1 MSGFRLTRRQL
12 AALLFG
18 AGAAG
23 QTGRAQSA
31 LGSMLW
37 DYIKEYLRLIDER
50 RAQALAALQSAEDF
64 AKLRARVRARLS
76 EMWGAFPHRDALN
89 PRQVGRIERD
99 DHVVEKIVFES
110 RPQFHV
116 TANLYRP
123 PDAAEKLP
131 AIVFPCGHTDSGKAG
146 ETYQQFS
153 ILMARQG
160 FVVLTWDPLSQGE
173 RLQLWDAQK
182 QASVVGPGTAE
193 HRVLGNQCYLLG
205 MNLMQYRVW
214 DATRALDYLESRSEV
229 DTGRIGIAGQSG
241 GGMTAL
247 QFACFDD
254 RLKAAFLSCAV
265 ATFRHKTEAL
275 LIADP
280 EQILY
285 GTLRY
290 GIDHPELLAAF
301 APKPLLI
308 GAAVRD
314 FVPIAG
320 ARRTHAELALVYEKL
335 GAPENLE
342 LTETDATHA
351 LNRELR
357 EAAAGFFVRA
367 LAGRNETIEEEP
379 AEPAPAEELFVTT
392 TGQTATAFAGKTV
405 QDFNAERA
413 AAGAPRFAMP
423 ASVDEFSLYSHDI
436 AYRIRKITRVGD
448 FKAEHGIEVP
458 DRMLD
463 AGPFAKGTAFVVADR
478 GKDDEGVRRN
488 YIDAVVAADYQAI
501 GLDLRGWGDSA
512 AFIPSILPR
521 FDWDDFFAYRS
532 LELGRPLFGQRLKDF
547 LAAAPTRTSRRGWYV
562 VGVGI
567 GGLIAAHA
575 AALDPRILGVASIGA
590 PLSYRSLVDDPLAEQ
605 PLSAYLPGVIGTYEI
620 RDVYA
625 ALAPRP
631 LLIVNPQDARRKPAD
646 AAAAREEYA
655 WTARIYELMEAPAN
669 AAIESG
675 LSRREIRETLT
686 RWFSFLES

>member
-1 MSGFRLTRRQL
+1 M
-12 AALLFG
+12 
-18 AGAAG
+18 AGRD
-23 QTGRAQSA
+23 GRAQSA

-37 DYIKEYLRLIDER
+37 DYIKEYLRLLDER
-50 RAQALAALQSAEDF
+50 RAQALAALQSEEDF
-64 AKLRARVRARLS
+64 AKLRSRVRARLA
-76 EMWGAFPHRDALN
+76 EMWGAFPERTPLN

-110 RPQFHV
+110 RPRFHV

-123 PDAAEKLP
+123 KDAAGKLP

-160 FVVLTWDPLSQGE
+160 FVVLTWDPVSQGE

-182 QASVVGPGTAE
+182 QASAAGPGTAE

-214 DATRALDYLESRSEV
+214 DATRALDYLETRPDV
-229 DTGRIGIAGQSG
+229 DAERIGIAGQSG

-254 RLKAAFLSCAV
+254 RLKAAFSACAV

-308 GAAVRD
+308 GAAIRD

-335 GAPENLE
+335 GAPENLG
-342 LTETDATHA
+342 LAETDAGHG

-367 LAGRNETIEEEP
+367 LAGRNETIEEKP
-379 AEPAPAEELFVTT
+379 AEAAPAEELFVTAS
-392 TGQTATAFAGKTV
+392 GQAATAFASKTV

-413 AAGAPRFAMP
+413 AAIAPKFATP
-423 ASVDEFSLYSHDI
+423 ANADEFSVYSHDI
-436 AYRIRKITRVGD
+436 AHRIREVTRVGA
-448 FKAEHGIEVP
+448 FKAEHGIEIP
-458 DRMLD
+458 DRMVD

-478 GKDDEGVRRN
+478 GKDDVVVRRN
-488 YIDAVVAADYQAI
+488 SIDAVVAADYQAI

-512 AFIPSILPR
+512 AFISSILPR

-532 LELGRPLFGQRLKDF
+532 LELGRPLFGQRLKDL
-547 LAAAPTRTSRRGWYV
+547 LATAPTRTSRRGWYV

-567 GGLIAAHA
+567 GGLVAAHA
-575 AALDPRILGVASIGA
+575 AALDPRILGVASIDA
-590 PLSYRSLVDDPLAEQ
+590 PLSYRSLVEDPLAEQ
-605 PLSAYLPGVIGTYEI
+605 PVSAYLPGVIGAYEV
-620 RDVYA
+620 RDAYA
-625 ALAPRP
+625 AVAPRP
-631 LLIVNPQDARRKPAD
+631 LLIVNAQDARRKPAG

-655 WTARIYELMEAPAN
+655 WTARIYELLETPAGLT
-669 AAIESG
+669 IESG
-675 LSRREIRETLT
+675 LSRRETREALT
-686 RWFSFLES
+686 RWFSALES

>member
-1 MSGFRLTRRQL
+1 MSGFLLTRRRL
-12 AALLFG
+12 AALLF
-18 AGAAG
+18 AANAAR
-23 QTGRAQSA
+23 QAGRAQSP

-37 DYIKEYLRLIDER
+37 DYIKEYLRLLDER
-50 RAQALAALQSAEDF
+50 RAQALAALQSEEDF
-64 AKLRARVRARLS
+64 AKLRSRVRARLA
-76 EMWGAFPHRDALN
+76 EMWGAFPERTPLN
-89 PRQVGRIERD
+89 PRQVGLIERD

-123 PDAAEKLP
+123 KNTAGKLP
-131 AIVFPCGHTDSGKAG
+131 ALVFPCGHAAGGKAG
-146 ETYQQFS
+146 ETYQKFS

-160 FVVLTWDPLSQGE
+160 FVVLTWDPLGQGE
-173 RLQLWDAQK
+173 RLQLWAAQK
-182 QASVVGPGTAE
+182 QASAVGPGTAE

-214 DATRALDYLESRSEV
+214 DAARALDYLQSRPDV
-229 DTGRIGIAGQSG
+229 DAARIGIAGQSG

-301 APKPLLI
+301 APKPLLV
-308 GAAVRD
+308 GAAIRD

-320 ARRTHAELALVYEKL
+320 ARRTHAELAQAYAKL
-335 GAPENLE
+335 GAPENLG
-342 LTETDATHA
+342 LVETDAEHA

-367 LAGRNETIEEEP
+367 LAGRNETVKEEP
-379 AEPAPAEELFVTT
+379 TQPAPAAELFVTA
-392 TGQTATAFAGKTV
+392 TGQAATAFAGKTV

-413 AAGAPRFAMP
+413 AAAAPQFTMP
-423 ASVDEFSLYSHDI
+423 ANADEFSVYSHEI
-436 AYRIRKITRVGD
+436 AHRIREITRVGA
-448 FKAEHGIEVP
+448 FKAERGIEVP

-463 AGPFAKGTAFVVADR
+463 AGPFAKGAAFVVADR
-478 GKDDEGVRRN
+478 GKDDDVVRRN

-532 LELGRPLFGQRLKDF
+532 LELGRPLFGQRLKDL
-547 LAAAPTRTSRRGWYV
+547 LATAPRRTDRRGWYV

-567 GGLIAAHA
+567 GGLVAAHA
-575 AALDPRILGVASIGA
+575 AALDPRILGVVSIDA

-605 PLSAYLPGVIGTYEI
+605 PVSAYLPGVIGAYEV
-620 RDVYA
+620 RDAYA

-631 LLIVNPQDARRKPAD
+631 LLIVNPQDARRKPVS
-646 AAAAREEYA
+646 AAAAGEEYA
-655 WTARIYELMEAPAN
+655 WTARIYELLEAPAGVTV
-669 AAIESG
+669 ASG
-675 LSRREIRETLT
+675 LSRRQT
-686 RWFSFLES
+686 RAALGKWFSALEG